1 MSKLVKVKKINKKA
15 IADLTIDE
23 IQQTADKVEITKDRI
38 RMIKQIENEVLTVE
52 INSYEDG
59 VFRTIGKVN
68 LPEKKS
74 DLEKTVLKMLNEGYK
89 QNDIAFRLGISQAL
103 VSKIKRK
110 YK

>member
-89 QNDIAFRLGISQAL
+89 QDDIAFMLGISQSL

-110 YK
+110 HK

>member
-1 MSKLVKVKKINKKA
+1 MSKLVKVKKINKKE

-59 VFRTIGKVN
+59 VFSTIGKVN
-68 LPEKKS
+68 LPEKTS

>member
-1 MSKLVKVKKINKKA
+1 MSKLVKVKKINKKE

-59 VFRTIGKVN
+59 VLSTIGKVN

>member
-1 MSKLVKVKKINKKA
+1 MSKLVKVKKINKKE

-59 VFRTIGKVN
+59 VFSTIGKVN
-68 LPEKKS
+68 LPEKKN